1 MTPGELAKLNK
12 LPQRLPL
19 FPGQVLYVPARDAEA
34 DAEAAERRT
43 SNSSIDE
50 PTTSGDHLQCNSA
63 ADSGVDTDIERRKS
77 RTFISS
83 CCVLINFI
91 VCIERTQANKM
102 ERKTSL

>member
-19 FPGQVLYVPARDAEA
+19 FPGQVLYVPARDAQAAA

-50 PTTSGDHLQCNSA
+50 PNASGDLLQCNSA

-77 RTFISS
+77 FS
-83 CCVLINFI
+83 CPN
-91 VCIERTQANKM
+91 
-102 ERKTSL
+102 

>member
-19 FPGQVLYVPARDAEA
+19 FPGQVLYVPSRDAAA

-63 ADSGVDTDIERRKS
+63 ADSGVDTDIERRKLNFS
-77 RTFISS
+77 PSLVVAVR
-83 CCVLINFI
+83 VLINFI
-91 VCIERTQANKM
+91 V
-102 ERKTSL
+102 

>member
-1 MTPGELAKLNK
+1 VKASDTLTSVAACIDMTPGELAKLNK

-63 ADSGVDTDIERRKS
+63 ADSGVDTDIERRKLK
-77 RTFISS
+77 TFIFIY
-83 CCVLINFI
+83 VLLCSN
-91 VCIERTQANKM
+91 
-102 ERKTSL
+102 